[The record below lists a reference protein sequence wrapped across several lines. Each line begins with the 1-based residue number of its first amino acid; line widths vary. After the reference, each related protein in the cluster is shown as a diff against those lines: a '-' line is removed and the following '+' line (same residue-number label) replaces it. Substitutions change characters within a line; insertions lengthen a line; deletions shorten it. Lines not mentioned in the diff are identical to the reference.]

1 MPNHNQ
7 MNTLKYLTLFFTFIL
22 FCLIPISKLKAE
34 DWNYQMGIN
43 AARFRYVSPSG
54 LSLNS
59 FQPDAGLHL
68 SILRSNRLINPSK
81 TKSRFLK
88 KLDYQ
93 IGLDINQYNAVGVTQ
108 NVPFSYTST
117 FVGVKLGIGSNTNLG
132 RGLNLAYRAQ
142 LQANKMVLGSQKMGN
157 EVYNLQ
163 GNSQFERIQW
173 QLGGEVKLSKKINS
187 QVATFIFFSE
197 AWQVNKS
204 QVDGSQF
211 AINPTSFGF
220 GIQYSILK

>member
-1 MPNHNQ
+1 
-7 MNTLKYLTLFFTFIL
+7 MNTLKYLTPFYIFIL

-34 DWNYQMGIN
+34 DWSYQMGIN
-43 AARFRYVSPSG
+43 STKFRYVSLSG
-54 LSLNS
+54 LSQNF

-93 IGLDINQYNAVGVTQ
+93 IGLDINQYNAVGETQ
-108 NVPFSYTST
+108 NIPFSYTSN
-117 FVGVKLGIGSNTNLG
+117 FVGIKLGIGSNANLG

-142 LQANKMVLGSQKMGN
+142 LQMNKFVLGSQKMGN
-157 EVYNLQ
+157 EVFNLR
-163 GNSQFERIQW
+163 GNSQFDRIQW
-173 QLGGEVKLSKKINS
+173 QLGGEVKLSKEINS

-197 AWQVNKS
+197 AWQMNNS
-204 QVDGSQF
+204 QLDGSQF

>member
-7 MNTLKYLTLFFTFIL
+7 MNTPKYLTPFYTFIL
-22 FCLIPISKLKAE
+22 ICLISISKLKAE
-34 DWNYQMGIN
+34 DWSYQMGIN
-43 AARFRYVSPSG
+43 STRFRYVSPSG
-54 LSLNS
+54 LSQNS

-68 SILRSNRLINPSK
+68 SILRSDRLINPSK

-88 KLDYQ
+88 KLDYH
-93 IGLDINQYNAVGVTQ
+93 IGLDINQYNAVGETQ
-108 NVPFSYTST
+108 NIPFSYTSN
-117 FVGVKLGIGSNTNLG
+117 FVGIKLGIGSNANLG

-142 LQANKMVLGSQKMGN
+142 SHINKFVLGSQKMGN
-157 EVYNLQ
+157 EVFNLR
-163 GNSQFERIQW
+163 GNSQFDRIQW

-197 AWQVNKS
+197 TWQMNNS
-204 QVDGSQF
+204 QLDGSQF

-220 GIQYSILK
+220 GIQYTILK